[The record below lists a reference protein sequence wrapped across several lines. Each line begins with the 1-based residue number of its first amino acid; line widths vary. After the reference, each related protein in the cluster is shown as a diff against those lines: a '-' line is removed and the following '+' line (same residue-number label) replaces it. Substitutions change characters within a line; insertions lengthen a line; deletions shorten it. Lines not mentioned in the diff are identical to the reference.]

1 MFIAVMFLIK
11 WSEPK
16 GKVRCETVTHKNAIN
31 GLYEEMFVDVMWS
44 ILRGKQCQSSN
55 YADVLNVE
63 SVFVLSLSYDGMDSE
78 ATKLA
83 C

>member
-31 GLYEEMFVDVMWS
+31 GLYEEMFVDVM
-44 ILRGKQCQSSN
+44 
-55 YADVLNVE
+55 
-63 SVFVLSLSYDGMDSE
+63 
-78 ATKLA
+78 
-83 C
+83 